1 MKNKKFSCII
11 LTGLLVYS
19 GFLTP
24 AWGQAK
30 LSINDQGYFEMPG
43 LDIMV
48 FDDYYPMGHQ
58 GGITI
63 IQNGVR
69 VAANGDIRIDGW
81 SEKGT
86 KKVDIPGGTIQA
98 QMSFPKIPLKYSVQV
113 KAEGHKILVT
123 ADLSQPLPPEWAG
136 KAWFQI
142 ELFPPILY
150 GKSWNMDGQTGIFP
164 TDSYGP
170 MKGAGVAPYAKGKV
184 LAIAPETENQRLTIK
199 ALKGTIQLMDD
210 RTNTKESWFAVRTAI
225 PSDQTKGI
233 IESNQLL
240 KK

>member
-1 MKNKKFSCII
+1 MKNKKFSSII
-11 LTGLLVYS
+11 LLGLLVYS

-48 FDDYYPMGHQ
+48 FDDYYPMGHM

-69 VAANGDIRIDGW
+69 VAANGDIMIDGW
-81 SEKGT
+81 PEKGP
-86 KKVDIPGGTIQA
+86 KKVDIPGGTILA
-98 QMSFPKIPLKYSVQV
+98 QMSFPKIPSQYNVQV
-113 KAEGHKILVT
+113 KATGNNIIVT
-123 ADLSQPLPPEWAG
+123 VDLSQPLPPEWAG
-136 KAWFQI
+136 KAWFQL

-170 MKGAGVAPYAKGKV
+170 MTGIEVAPYASGKV
-184 LAIAPETENQRLTIK
+184 LAVAPETENQRLTIK
-199 ALKGTIQLMDD
+199 ALKGTLQLVED
-210 RTNTKESWFAVRTAI
+210 RTSTKESWFAVRTAI

-233 IESNQLL
+233 IESDQLL

>member
-1 MKNKKFSCII
+1 MKNKKFSSII
-11 LTGLLVYS
+11 LMCLLIYS
-19 GFLTP
+19 GFHSP
-24 AWGQAK
+24 ASGQAK

-48 FDDYYPMGHQ
+48 FDDYYPMGHM

-69 VAANGDIRIDGW
+69 VAANGDIMIDGW
-81 SEKGT
+81 PEKGP
-86 KKVDIPGGTIQA
+86 KKVDIPGGTILA
-98 QMSFPKIPLKYSVQV
+98 QMSFPKIPSQYNVQV
-113 KAEGHKILVT
+113 KATGNNIIVT
-123 ADLSQPLPPEWAG
+123 VDLSQPLPPEWAG
-136 KAWFQI
+136 KAWFQL

-170 MKGAGVAPYAKGKV
+170 MTGIEVAPYASGKV
-184 LAIAPETENQRLTIK
+184 LAVAPETENQRLTIK
-199 ALKGTIQLMDD
+199 ALKGTLQLVED
-210 RTNTKESWFAVRTAI
+210 RTSTKESWFAVRTAI

-233 IESNQLL
+233 IESDQLL